1 VTAHTE
7 SPEQP
12 TSWGEFMTLPAVYI
26 EASRLASCFHDAFDT
41 GLCQRLTTSRRLQS
55 RLSAII
61 HAYYALGPWIPPEA
75 VTEVDRAIALCS
87 TTQLKI
93 LAQRSGVIFWA
104 NTIANVILSRQVE
117 TLHQQLGEALCSFA
131 LSNRDLSGPEQSLEP
146 LHNIRLRAVEHGW
159 RCIGAWCHILPA
171 GVGTRVRLKVAARD
185 ALDRLPEHPFHEIGP
200 SIVRRAAS

>member
-1 VTAHTE
+1 MTARTE
-7 SPEQP
+7 SAEQP

-26 EASRLASCFHDAFDT
+26 EASRLANCFHDAFDA

-75 VTEVDRAIALCS
+75 VNEGDRAIALCS
-87 TTQLKI
+87 AMQLNV

-117 TLHQQLGEALCSFA
+117 TLHQQLGEALCNFA

-159 RCIGAWCHILPA
+159 RCVGAWCHILPA
-171 GVGTRVRLKVAARD
+171 GVGTRVRLKVAPRD

-200 SIVRRAAS
+200 SIVRRAAG